1 MFSLS
6 RAIRWGERSTATTS
20 APVSASC
27 AVLPPGAAH
36 RSRMRCPGADV
47 VAVDRSPQRMARLSE
62 NMARLKL
69 TVEPAVCEAS
79 AYAADAPFDGIL
91 LDAPCSAT
99 GTIRRHPDVA
109 WLKTMEDLFKLA
121 SLQARLLDHA
131 ATLLKPGGALVY
143 ATCSL
148 EPEEGEQQI
157 NRFLERHPQFRRLP
171 VTADEIGGDGQVLTP
186 QGDLR
191 CLPCYWPN
199 AVDRLAGMD
208 GFFAARLVR
217 DVV

>member
-1 MFSLS
+1 M
-6 RAIRWGERSTATTS
+6 E
-20 APVSASC
+20 
-27 AVLPPGAAH
+27 
-36 RSRMRCPGADV
+36 
-47 VAVDRSPQRMARLSE
+47 
-62 NMARLKL
+62 RLKL
-69 TVEPAVCEAS
+69 TVESAVCEAS
-79 AYAADAPFDGIL
+79 AYATDALFDGIL

-131 ATLLKPGGALVY
+131 ATLLQPGGTLVY

-157 NRFLERHPQFRRLP
+157 DRFLERNPQFRRLA
-171 VTADEIGGDGQVLTP
+171 VTADEVGGESHLLTG

-199 AVDRLAGMD
+199 TADRLAGMD
-208 GFFAARLVR
+208 GFFAARLVHK
-217 DVV
+217 VL

>member
-1 MFSLS
+1 VQDAAAAIPATLL
-6 RAIRWGERSTATTS
+6 RAGPGHRILDLCAAPGGKTAQLALT
-20 APVSASC
+20 
-27 AVLPPGAAH
+27 
-36 RSRMRCPGADV
+36 GADV
-47 VAVDRSPQRMARLSE
+47 IAVDRSPQRMVRLSE

-79 AYAADAPFDGIL
+79 AYAADVPFDGIL

-131 ATLLKPGGALVY
+131 ATLLKSGGTLVY

-157 NRFLERHPQFRRLP
+157 NRFLERHPQFRRLAIA
-171 VTADEIGGDGQVLTP
+171 ADEVGGDAQMLTP

-191 CLPCYWPN
+191 CLPCYWPHET
-199 AVDRLAGMD
+199 DRLAGMD